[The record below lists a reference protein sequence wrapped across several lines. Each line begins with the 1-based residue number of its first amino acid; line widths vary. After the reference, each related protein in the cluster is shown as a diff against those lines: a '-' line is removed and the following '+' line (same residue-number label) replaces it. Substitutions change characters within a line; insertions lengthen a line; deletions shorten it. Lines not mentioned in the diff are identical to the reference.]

1 MKAVKENPYNDL
13 IKKTS
18 KTVGRTAYPEES
30 FKDAVLL
37 RSYKIDYWKHEK
49 PTYHHFIR
57 ITDKKPT
64 STCDFAGPFMN
75 FKEYYKY
82 KYDVEIQNDEQHLV
96 ETFTNPVT
104 VNLKPIYVSIR
115 EIFPDSKKM
124 SKTKE
129 RHKNYREYLVPELSI
144 IHPFSSPL
152 FLKVQYLPTVLFRL
166 YSFLLA
172 EEIRQNIASCGL
184 VGIVDLPQNHCWP
197 YFDLGTSDKD
207 LRKHLSKLGYGS
219 YKPAIFPREDIEKLG
234 DKITNFTCDVN
245 LNNHPGPSPS
255 LILQALT
262 AKSANDEFDL
272 ERLEMIGDS
281 FLKYVISVKTY
292 IKYPNFDEGKLTKLR
307 SRLIQ
312 NLHLYQLAKKKKLG
326 EFLNHTDFSSE
337 KTWLPP
343 CYTIHEEVDERV
355 LSVKTEPDVVSKL
368 KYKFFTKQIISDKC
382 IADAVEALIGTY
394 LLSCGQKGALM
405 FMHWIG
411 LKPLLNENDSEVIR
425 EDFINWPPE
434 PPSVIVGEVTDVEEC
449 LKKLT
454 GGLERF
460 EKVINYKFKNKALL
474 LQAFTHPSYHYN
486 EITDC
491 YQRLEFLGDAVLD
504 FLITRQLFED
514 PHDLSPGSLTDL
526 RSALVN
532 NIYFA
537 SLAVKY
543 EYHKHIKMLA
553 PHLFGLMKKFLEIFE
568 PSEYFTYFKV
578 RLIFNS

>member
-1 MKAVKENPYNDL
+1 MKAVKESLYNDL

-18 KTVGRTAYPEES
+18 KTVGRTAYPEKL

-37 RSYKIDYWKHEK
+37 RSYKIDYWKHGNEK

-57 ITDKKPT
+57 ITDKKP
-64 STCDFAGPFMN
+64 SSACDFSGSFMN
-75 FKEYYKY
+75 FKEYYKH
-82 KYDVEIQNDEQHLV
+82 KYGVEIQNDEQNLV
-96 ETFTNPVT
+96 ETYQNQVT
-104 VNLKPIYVSIR
+104 VNWVPIYVSVR
-115 EIFPDSKKM
+115 EVFSDSKTM

-144 IHPFSSPL
+144 IHPFPSPL

-184 VGIVDLPQNHCWP
+184 VGTVNLPQNHCWP
-197 YFDLGTSDKD
+197 FFDLGSRDKD
-207 LRKHLSKLGYGS
+207 LRKHLSKLGYTQ
-219 YKPAIFPREDIEKLG
+219 YKPAIFPREDIEKSG
-234 DKITNFTCDVN
+234 DKITNFTRYVN

-262 AKSANDEFDL
+262 SKSAGDDFDL

-292 IKYPNFDEGKLTKLR
+292 IKYPTFDEGKLTKLR

-312 NLHLYQLAKKKKLG
+312 NLHLYQRAKKKKLG
-326 EFLNHTDFSSE
+326 EFLINTTFSPE

-343 CYTIHEEVDERV
+343 CYIVDEKVDERV
-355 LSVKTEPDVVSKL
+355 LNNKADPDEVSKL
-368 KYKFFTKQIISDKC
+368 SHLFFTKQIISDKC

-411 LKPLLNENDSEVIR
+411 LDPLPNKNDSEVTR
-425 EDFINWPPE
+425 EDFLNWPPE
-434 PPSVIVGEVTDVEEC
+434 PPSVIVGEIPNVEEC
-449 LKKLT
+449 LNQLT
-454 GGLERF
+454 GGLDRF
-460 EKVINYKFKNKALL
+460 ERVINYKFKNRALL

-543 EYHKHIKMLA
+543 EYHKHIRMLA
-553 PHLFGLMKKFLEIFE
+553 PHLFGLMKNFLEIFE
-568 PSEYFTYFKV
+568 PSQYFTYFRV
-578 RLIFNS
+578 RL